1 MSYKLSIVRLNGENF
16 YKNSLDGFVVRQ
28 RVTQCW
34 RKVNG
39 KYALAPVDY
48 IEEWSLTE
56 RQNKAKRVVE
66 AVKNGSAAFAAV
78 ENGEIVGLALL
89 INKLFGKSRQYME
102 LAELYVAEPCR
113 RRGTGRLLF
122 EKACEAAKKAGI
134 TFALIRNTY
143 STMLSWI
150 SVLLT

>member
-89 INKLFGKSRQYME
+89 INKLR
-102 LAELYVAEPCR
+102 P
-113 RRGTGRLLF
+113 
-122 EKACEAAKKAGI
+122 
-134 TFALIRNTY
+134 
-143 STMLSWI
+143 
-150 SVLLT
+150 